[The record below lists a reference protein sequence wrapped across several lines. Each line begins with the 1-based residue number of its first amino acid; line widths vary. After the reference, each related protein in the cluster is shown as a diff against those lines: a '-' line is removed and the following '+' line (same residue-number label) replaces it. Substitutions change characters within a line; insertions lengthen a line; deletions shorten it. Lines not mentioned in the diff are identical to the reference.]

1 MQVRVA
7 RQLLPALDI
16 TWDELEAHAYATS
29 NTHIPDLEKAVAA
42 VWQSLT
48 KVCDLPLSPNI
59 DVAYD
64 DELIGQQ
71 VLGYASRTMYLRQ
84 EPVPVWVPSLFFPEY
99 DNIDIRLR
107 INPKVPNGWYWAGA
121 DANADANADAC
132 DTGWRYDLHTVL
144 LHELLHGVG
153 ISSSVREGA
162 DGNGLTVGYS
172 SGSACFPTMFD
183 AAIHDAS
190 DDPAVHG
197 CTLDE
202 HGAYYVGGVELFTPD
217 HHNQGSSFS
226 HHAHRGS
233 LMYYSIPARQ
243 CLRLGH
249 VETDLLDAIGITCN
263 ASSNPVPNL
272 VPNLVSD
279 PVPVSD
285 LDPGAGAVTDLSS
298 TTTSA
303 PHALCLCLCLC
314 LCLLKAFRSTM

>member
-1 MQVRVA
+1 MYTVRLQMQVRVA
-7 RQLLPALDI
+7 RRLLPALDI
-16 TWDELEAHAYATS
+16 TWDELEAHTYATS
-29 NTHIPDLEKAVAA
+29 DSHTPDLEKAVAA

-64 DELIGQQ
+64 NELIGQQ

-84 EPVPVWVPSLFFPEY
+84 EPVPVWVPSLFFTEY

-107 INPKVPNGWYWAGA
+107 INPKVPNGWYWAG
-121 DANADANADAC
+121 ADANADAC

-172 SGSACFPTMFD
+172 SGGACFPTMFD

-190 DDPAVHG
+190 DDPAVRG
-197 CTLDE
+197 CTLDK
-202 HGAYYVGGVELFTPD
+202 HGAYYVGGVELFTPE

-226 HHAHRGS
+226 HHAHQGS

-243 CLRLGH
+243 CLRLGQ
-249 VETDLLDAIGITCN
+249 VETDLLDAIGIACN
-263 ASSNPVPNL
+263 ASADSVSDS
-272 VPNLVSD
+272 VSD
-279 PVPVSD
+279 PVSDPVSD
-285 LDPGAGAVTDLSS
+285 LSS
-298 TTTSA
+298 AFTSV
-303 PHALCLCLCLC
+303 PHVAC
-314 LCLLKAFRSTM
+314 LCLLLHAFRSTM